1 MPVLAYTG
9 ISQVRVFALENED
22 KKAWSRQNI
31 VDVLLVILK
40 SKEFEIMT
48 PDERNR
54 VLYEEDIQQTIM
66 LQQA

>member
-9 ISQVRVFALENED
+9 ISQVRVFALKDED
-22 KKAWSRQNI
+22 RNAWSRQNI

-40 SKEFEIMT
+40 SREFEIMT

-54 VLYEEDIQQTIM
+54 ALYEEDIQRKVI
-66 LQQA
+66 LYQA